1 MSATG
6 VDRHRTTAGLH
17 VVTVETSS
25 LGDRSYLVHDGS
37 VAFVVDPQR
46 DIDRVLEVLD
56 RERLS
61 LTHVFETHVHN
72 DYVTGGLTLARET
85 GAAYL
90 LNGAD
95 EVAFDREPLRDGQ
108 LLEVGDRM
116 RVEVVATPGH
126 TFHHLSYVLR
136 DRDADLGRAVFSGGS
151 LLYGSTGRP
160 DLLGEEHTDRL
171 ARLQHGSAHRLGR
184 LLPDDARLYPT
195 HGFGSFC
202 SATQSDAVDST
213 IGDERRTNPVLVD
226 DEATYVR
233 ELLAGLGPWPSY
245 YAHIAPLN
253 VAGPGRGDLTPP
265 REATAAEIRRR
276 IDAGEW
282 VVDLRGRTA
291 FATGHVRGSV
301 NVGLD
306 GAFATNLGWLFDWG
320 TPLTLL
326 GSRPDEVA
334 AAQVELMRIGI
345 ERPVAATTGSP
356 ERWDERPLGSF
367 EQADFPRLA
376 AVLARQPV
384 DVLDVR
390 RAEEF
395 DAGHIDGAVNVPLHE
410 LRARHGELPRRP
422 LWIHCQ
428 SGYRASIAA
437 SLLAAEGRD
446 VVAVDDHFGRAA
458 DAGLPVLT
466 RSA

>member
-6 VDRHRTTAGLH
+6 VDPQRTAVGLH
-17 VVTVETSS
+17 VVTLETSS
-25 LGDRSYLVHDGS
+25 LGDRSYVVHDGS
-37 VAFVVDPQR
+37 IAFVVDPQR
-46 DIDRVLEVLD
+46 DIDRVLEVLE
-56 RERLS
+56 REGLS

-72 DYVTGGLTLARET
+72 DYVTGGLVLARET

-95 EVAFDREPLRDGQ
+95 EVGFDREPLRDGQ
-108 LLEVGDRM
+108 LLEIGDRM

-126 TFHHLSYVLR
+126 TFNHLSYVLQ
-136 DRDADLGRAVFSGGS
+136 DRDAGLRRAVFSGGS

-202 SATQSDAVDST
+202 SATQSDAAEST

-233 ELLAGLGPWPSY
+233 ELLASLGPWPSY

-253 VAGPGRGDLTPP
+253 LAGPGMGDLTPP
-265 REATAAEIRRR
+265 REATTEEIRRR

-282 VVDLRGRTA
+282 LVDLRGRTP
-291 FATGHVRGSV
+291 FAAGHVRGSV

-306 GAFATNLGWLFDWG
+306 GAFATNLGWLVDWG
-320 TPLTLL
+320 SPLTLL
-326 GSRPDEVA
+326 ASRPDEVA
-334 AAQVELMRIGI
+334 AAQLELMRIGF
-345 ERPVAATTGSP
+345 ERPVAATTGVP
-356 ERWDERPLGSF
+356 EQWDEQPLGSF
-367 EQADFPRLA
+367 EQADFDLLA
-376 AVLARQPV
+376 AVRARRSV

-390 RAEEF
+390 RADEF

-410 LRARHGELPRRP
+410 LRSRHEELPRRP

-437 SLLAAEGRD
+437 SLLAAAGRE
-446 VVAVDDHFGRAA
+446 VIAVDDHFGRAA
-458 DAGLPVLT
+458 EAGLRVVT